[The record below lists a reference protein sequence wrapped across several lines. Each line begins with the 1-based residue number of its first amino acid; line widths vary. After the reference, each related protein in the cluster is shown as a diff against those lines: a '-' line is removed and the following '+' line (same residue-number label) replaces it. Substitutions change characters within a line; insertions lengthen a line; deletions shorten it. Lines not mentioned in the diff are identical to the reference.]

1 MLQFKLQS
9 ARRQEEFKR
18 NMLVKLVRIRNLE
31 MDGSAKNKTKQ
42 CTDIKTYMK
51 SQH

>member
-1 MLQFKLQS
+1 MLQLKLQS

-18 NMLVKLVRIRNLE
+18 NMLVKLVRIRNL
-31 MDGSAKNKTKQ
+31 DGSAKNKTKQ